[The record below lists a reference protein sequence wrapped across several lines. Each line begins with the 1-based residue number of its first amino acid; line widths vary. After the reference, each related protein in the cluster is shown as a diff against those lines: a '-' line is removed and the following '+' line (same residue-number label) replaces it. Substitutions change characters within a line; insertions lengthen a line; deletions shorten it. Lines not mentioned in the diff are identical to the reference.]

1 MPLDMHTLQIADGS
15 TPTSFSDR
23 LQVAFLPGV
32 ATPAAAEGAS
42 STVTVSGL
50 VLPASYVVHALP
62 SQPAVVSVSAKTFS
76 GFTLTLTP
84 ISSTETLAAG
94 TVDIMVFA

>member
-1 MPLDMHTLQIADGS
+1 MPIDVHTVQLADGS

-42 STVTVSGL
+42 ATVAISGL
-50 VLPASYVVHALP
+50 TLPASYAVHATP
-62 SQPAVVSVSAKTFS
+62 SQPAIVSVSAKTFS

-84 ISSTETLAAG
+84 ISSTETLSAG
-94 TVDIMVFA
+94 TVDVIAVA